1 MQTNIIPIGTIIH
14 SMLTETQIQ
23 LVYGKSW
30 VLMDG
35 RNVAGSSYAAIT
47 GNNIIPDARGLFLRG
62 KNNGSSRNPDG
73 DIALGT
79 YTADKYASHSHGV
92 SWSGANGTTLSGS
105 NVARGDSAS
114 GTFSNSVNAS
124 GGNETASKSMTVN
137 IFIKIN

>member
-47 GNNIIPDARGLFLRG
+47 GNIIIPDARGLFLRG
-62 KNNGSSRNPDG
+62 KNNGGSYNPDG
-73 DIALGT
+73 DLALGT
-79 YTADKYASHSHGV
+79 YSADKYASHSH
-92 SWSGANGTTLSGS
+92 SGS
-105 NVARGDSAS
+105 YYINS
-114 GTFSNSVNAS
+114 GTSGTEKARTTTNFSTPVSYSVNA
-124 GGNETASKSMTVN
+124 
-137 IFIKIN
+137 